1 LKKAIYILISIFI
14 LSIVSLII
22 YWNLPFEIT
31 RKSEINYGNTLIENI
46 NKYKIQNN
54 KLPGNDD
61 WKTLRK
67 IGFKIEILGTN
78 PSYETNGND
87 EYEIIFLEG
96 FDGPYLMWN
105 SKEKNWKISFP
116 KTFVNSND
124 TEENTDQTTPTKIN
138 GSAIIFLRPNDE
150 KFKEVNEEE
159 GIYEVDSDFGF
170 GIQKTIDGLKTNSKF
185 SKLKYEI
192 LTDRFIKIEDCKDCP
207 KIIDRDTIY
216 YGLILTA
223 KNEEIKIITNVQSL
237 GYLQTIEDY
246 FK

>member
-1 LKKAIYILISIFI
+1 
-14 LSIVSLII
+14 
-22 YWNLPFEIT
+22 
-31 RKSEINYGNTLIENI
+31 
-46 NKYKIQNN
+46 
-54 KLPGNDD
+54 
-61 WKTLRK
+61 
-67 IGFKIEILGTN
+67 
-78 PSYETNGND
+78 
-87 EYEIIFLEG
+87 
-96 FDGPYLMWN
+96 MWN

-223 KNEEIKIITNVQSL
+223 KNEEIKILISIKSKITNFL
-237 GYLQTIEDY
+237 EMMIGKL
-246 FK
+246 